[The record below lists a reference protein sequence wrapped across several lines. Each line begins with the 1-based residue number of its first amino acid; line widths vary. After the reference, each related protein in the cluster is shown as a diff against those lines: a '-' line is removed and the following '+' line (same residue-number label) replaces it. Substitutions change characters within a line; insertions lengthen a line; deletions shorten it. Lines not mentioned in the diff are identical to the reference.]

1 VVVKLDIGDRCVVV
15 GKSSGHMFEIGEEVV
30 VVKVDK
36 LSIKTIYLFES
47 LTLGRTDQRWWL
59 NSSDVIIK
67 KFRIDNKML

>member
-59 NSSDVIIK
+59 NLNDVKI
-67 KFRIDNKML
+67 L